1 MISNDCSPNC
11 SATLPVPPPRDSSR
25 QDTGARL
32 EAGEDSGNIYEEIRD
47 TGDTREA
54 REARPGDGRMFYSIS
69 RGRRELL
76 ELYRYADWDLGE
88 KVDRDNYI
96 QPSKVRSCLNKTS
109 QEQSN
114 KSQQQTNKSS
124 GQEQSKGSQEQIKSS
139 QEQTKSSL
147 NKKSSLRKLKT
158 KEQRSV
164 TFSVAG
170 DEEEVEGEAR
180 PRDPRRR
187 VPLQRSRSV
196 NVSSHTLSKHN

>member
-1 MISNDCSPNC
+1 
-11 SATLPVPPPRDSSR
+11 
-25 QDTGARL
+25 
-32 EAGEDSGNIYEEIRD
+32 
-47 TGDTREA
+47 
-54 REARPGDGRMFYSIS
+54 MFYSIS

-114 KSQQQTNKSS
+114 KSQQQTKTSPNKTS

-170 DEEEVEGEAR
+170 DEEGEVGEGEVGEAR

>member
-1 MISNDCSPNC
+1 
-11 SATLPVPPPRDSSR
+11 
-25 QDTGARL
+25 
-32 EAGEDSGNIYEEIRD
+32 
-47 TGDTREA
+47 
-54 REARPGDGRMFYSIS
+54 MFYSIS

-109 QEQSN
+109 QEQTKTSP
-114 KSQQQTNKSS
+114 NKSS

-170 DEEEVEGEAR
+170 DEEGVGEGEAR

>member
-1 MISNDCSPNC
+1 M
-11 SATLPVPPPRDSSR
+11 DS
-25 QDTGARL
+25 
-32 EAGEDSGNIYEEIRD
+32 RD
-47 TGDTREA
+47 T

-109 QEQSN
+109 QEQTNTSLN
-114 KSQQQTNKSS
+114 KTS
-124 GQEQSKGSQEQIKSS
+124 GQEQSKGKQEQIKSS

-170 DEEEVEGEAR
+170 DEEREEGEGEAR

>member
-1 MISNDCSPNC
+1 M
-11 SATLPVPPPRDSSR
+11 DS
-25 QDTGARL
+25 
-32 EAGEDSGNIYEEIRD
+32 
-47 TGDTREA
+47 REA

-96 QPSKVRSCLNKTS
+96 QPSKVRSCISKTS
-109 QEQSN
+109 QELTKTSP
-114 KSQQQTNKSS
+114 NKSS

-170 DEEEVEGEAR
+170 DEEEVGEAR

>member
-1 MISNDCSPNC
+1 
-11 SATLPVPPPRDSSR
+11 
-25 QDTGARL
+25 
-32 EAGEDSGNIYEEIRD
+32 
-47 TGDTREA
+47 
-54 REARPGDGRMFYSIS
+54 MFYSIS

-109 QEQSN
+109 QELTKTSL
-114 KSQQQTNKSS
+114 NKSS
-124 GQEQSKGSQEQIKSS
+124 GQEQSKGKQEQIKSS

-170 DEEEVEGEAR
+170 DEEVEVGEGEGEAR

>member
-1 MISNDCSPNC
+1 
-11 SATLPVPPPRDSSR
+11 
-25 QDTGARL
+25 
-32 EAGEDSGNIYEEIRD
+32 
-47 TGDTREA
+47 
-54 REARPGDGRMFYSIS
+54 MFYSIS

-96 QPSKVRSCLNKTS
+96 QPSKVRSCISKTS

-114 KSQQQTNKSS
+114 KSQQQTKTSPNKSS
-124 GQEQSKGSQEQIKSS
+124 GQEQSKGSQEQMKSS

-170 DEEEVEGEAR
+170 DEEGEVGEVGEAR